1 MIKNKDVV
9 FEVRDLLFHLNKA
22 YAKLE
27 EDAHILNNGEMDI
40 HTFKYLEEVA
50 DLMENFKFTATELRK
65 QFMLSYWVK
74 RADNDENENYKKG
87 GER

>member
-27 EDAHILNNGEMDI
+27 DNTRILNNGEMG
-40 HTFKYLEEVA
+40 TPAFQYLEKVTE
-50 DLMENFKFTATELRK
+50 LLENFKNTSISLKKEYMFLRCSESGNKTE
-65 QFMLSYWVK
+65 QQ
-74 RADNDENENYKKG
+74 
-87 GER
+87 